1 MYLDL
6 VSKLLLRTHAADVA
20 RAAPGLVGGG
30 AGQGEAGP
38 RGPVVTLTRG
48 QSRGRA
54 GVLIEIRVPVILN
67 IRRELNVWMNGM
79 NRACALHD
87 KINIVVLD

>member
-1 MYLDL
+1 MLAAPLGFLPATWSHIDVLMYLDL

-38 RGPVVTLTRG
+38 RGPVVAVTRG

-54 GVLIEIRVPVILN
+54 GVLIEIRVPVILH
-67 IRRELNVWMNGM
+67 IRRELNV
-79 NRACALHD
+79 
-87 KINIVVLD
+87 